1 MRIRLLTLCALL
13 LCGSVASAAD
23 IRGAWTA
30 LVKGDRVHLNVVRD
44 HSNWGR
50 SMPRAEFGLSDSQL
64 NSASETPVHFTF
76 TRDAGTIDF
85 NGTFQSGEG
94 VGRFTFTPSRSYAE
108 TLRSLNVPADSHFD
122 DEDLFSL
129 AMHDV
134 SIAFIHDMQSLG
146 YRQSLD
152 EYIAFRIHGVTTDF
166 VRELRSLGYDKLSA
180 DDLVAF
186 RIHGVTTDFVREL
199 RSLGYDKLS
208 ADDLVTFRIHG
219 VSSEF
224 VRGMRD
230 LGVKDLS
237 ADQLVAMRIHGVTI
251 DYVRELREL
260 GYSGLSSDDLVAMRI
275 HGVTTR
281 FIRDFADAGYHNIPV
296 DKLVEMRIHGIQAP
310 KNGRQ

>member
-13 LCGSVASAAD
+13 LCGSAASAAD

-64 NSASETPVHFTF
+64 NSASETPVHFAF

-85 NGTFQSGEG
+85 NGTFQNGEG

-134 SIAFIHDMQSLG
+134 SIAFIRDMQSLG

-152 EYIAFRIHGVTTDF
+152 QYIAFRIHGVTTDF
-166 VRELRSLGYDKLSA
+166 VRELRSLGYDKLLA

-186 RIHGVTTDFVREL
+186 RIHGVT
-199 RSLGYDKLS
+199 
-208 ADDLVTFRIHG
+208 
-219 VSSEF
+219 SEF
-224 VRGMRD
+224 VRAMRD

-251 DYVRELREL
+251 DYVRELRDL
-260 GYSGLSSDDLVAMRI
+260 GYSGLLSDDLVAMRI

-310 KNGRQ
+310 KSARQ

>member
-50 SMPRAEFGLSDSQL
+50 SMPRAEFGLSDSQMS
-64 NSASETPVHFTF
+64 SAGETPVHFAF

-152 EYIAFRIHGVTTDF
+152 EYI
-166 VRELRSLGYDKLSA
+166 
-180 DDLVAF
+180 AF

>member
-1 MRIRLLTLCALL
+1 MRIRLLTLCTLL
-13 LCGSVASAAD
+13 LCGSMASAAD

-44 HSNWGR
+44 HSDWGR
-50 SMPRAEFGLSDSQL
+50 SMPRSEFGLSDSQM
-64 NSASETPVHFTF
+64 NSAAETPVHFAF

-85 NGTFQSGEG
+85 NGTFQNGEG
-94 VGRFTFTPSRSYAE
+94 VGRFTFTPNRSYAE
-108 TLRSLNVPADSHFD
+108 TLRSLNVPAESHFD

-129 AMHDV
+129 ATHDV
-134 SIAFIHDMQSLG
+134 SIAFIRDMQSLG
-146 YRQSLD
+146 YRQSLE
-152 EYIAFRIHGVTTDF
+152 EYIAFRIHAVTTDL

-186 RIHGVTTDFVREL
+186 RIHGVTTDFVR
-199 RSLGYDKLS
+199 
-208 ADDLVTFRIHG
+208 A
-219 VSSEF
+219 
-224 VRGMRD
+224 MRE

-237 ADQLVAMRIHGVTI
+237 ADQLVAMRIHGVTT
-251 DYVRELREL
+251 DYVRELRDL

-310 KNGRQ
+310 KTGRQ